1 MPFLDTVSRWFTPKP
16 ITETSYSEGVTVSD
30 MAKFVIENFGNEQ
43 LEDGTPLREAFTQA
57 DIELALD
64 DRGWLVGGK
73 RMMGELDPLSR
84 QVQVNRS
91 RYYWLR
97 DPLAKQAVRLWT
109 DYALGDTALNYTCE
123 DQQVQKVLDTFMK
136 TRTNRRYT
144 TREGMRRL
152 SQRLLVDG
160 ELFFVVTAPD
170 STTRGKC
177 PTVRTVD
184 CLQIT
189 DIITDKD
196 DEDRVVAYKR
206 VIVGKDNSQKVLY
219 YKPWDLDTTSKN
231 VDTQDVANDG
241 YNLVPID
248 PQGAQPIKYVDD
260 AVMYHLAFD
269 AIERRG
275 NGLLTCCSDWSREH
289 RRFMIARVAITQ
301 ALSKFAFK
309 TQVKGGQNIVNS
321 IRAKLESTFAQS
333 GLSGGTEHQPV
344 AAPGANFLS
353 NEGVTIDAMPRT
365 TGASDAASDASGLKL
380 MVCAGTGIAE
390 HYFGDAANANLATAT
405 AMELPMLKMFASYQV
420 FWKDAWRD
428 IFSIVLQEPDPALKE
443 GAEIVITLPAILED
457 DLTALAQFLTSLT
470 QVWPEAKVPALLRTA
485 LQSANVPD
493 LDEVMQDI
501 SDQKD
506 ENDAKQELIAKQQ
519 ATQPKQPVVGKGKGN
534 GNLSTD
540 PSEQGVISPDTPAS
554 VGESKQTEAASI
566 EALTAALK
574 NLAESLR

>member
-1 MPFLDTVSRWFTPKP
+1 MERHPQNLMALTETIRGWFTPQAP
-16 ITETSYSEGVTVSD
+16 IKETEHVTVSD
-30 MAKFVIENFGNEQ
+30 MAKFVMENFGQEQ
-43 LEDGTPLREAFTQA
+43 LEDGSTLAEAFTQA

-109 DYALGDTALNYTCE
+109 DYALGDTAVGYTCE
-123 DQQVQKVLDTFMK
+123 DKSVQGALDTFMK
-136 TRTNRRYT
+136 ARINRRYT
-144 TREGMRRL
+144 SREGNRRL

-160 ELFFVVTAPD
+160 ELFFVINEAD
-170 STTRGKC
+170 STTKGKA

-206 VIVGKDNSQKVLY
+206 VITGKDNTQKVLY
-219 YKPWDLDTTSKN
+219 YRPWDMEGDKPLNTKDI
-231 VDTQDVANDG
+231 QNDG

-248 PQGAQPIKYVDD
+248 PQGGKSIKYVDN
-260 AVMYHLAFD
+260 ARMYHLAFD

-275 NGLLTCCSDWSREH
+275 NGLLTCCSDWAREH

-309 TQVKGGQNIVNS
+309 TTVKGGQNVVNS

-333 GLSGGTEHQPV
+333 GLSGGTQHQPV
-344 AAPGANFLS
+344 AAPGANFLGNDGIS
-353 NEGVTIDAMPRT
+353 LEAMPRT

-428 IFSIVLQEPDPALKE
+428 LFAIVLDEPDDEP
-443 GAEIVITLPAILED
+443 GAEITITMPAILED
-457 DLTALAQFLTSLT
+457 DLQEFATFLTAVT
-470 QVWPEAKVPALLRTA
+470 TVFPEAKVPALLQTA
-485 LQSANVPD
+485 LESANVPD
-493 LDEVMQDI
+493 LDEVMKDI
-501 SDQKD
+501 EAQKE
-506 ENDAKQELIAKQQ
+506 ENDSKAQLDAQTQQDNAVALVKAKGQ
-519 ATQPKQPVVGKGKGN
+519 GN
-534 GNLSTD
+534 MSTD

-554 VGESKQTEAASI
+554 VA
-566 EALTAALK
+566 EALRVLREYRK
-574 NLAESLR
+574 SLQVS